1 MPPDARGPQT
11 VGALVAD
18 LSRGDSSRPV
28 VTWVDPANGARVELS
43 IATLANWVAKT
54 GGLLQDGLDV
64 EPGDRVRLSLPTHW
78 LAVTWALGCWVVGAV
93 IEPADAEPPDA
104 GDPEVEVFGD
114 DRDPSTAARGVV
126 VGLGAFGGSVRN
138 RVRNTVR
145 DTVRDQHTGVL
156 DAGAEVLGYPD
167 ELFVADP
174 PAPTSAALS
183 VGAGGVPIE
192 HAQLLGQARA
202 AAAQM
207 GLRHGGR
214 LLAGAAPC
222 DRAGLVHSVLAPLL
236 AGGSVL
242 LVRDRQAVE
251 AAGGLTE
258 LAARERVDVVAPLG
272 SPT

>member
-1 MPPDARGPQT
+1 MAPDVRGPQT
-11 VGALVAD
+11 VGALIAD
-18 LSRGDSSRPV
+18 LSRGDTSRPA
-28 VTWVDPANGARVELS
+28 VTWVDPAGGARVELS

-93 IEPADAEPPDA
+93 VEPTDAQSTDAEPTPD
-104 GDPEVEVFGD
+104 GPDVEVFGE
-114 DRDPSTAARGVV
+114 DRDPRTAARGVV
-126 VGLGAFGGSVRN
+126 VGLGAFGGSA
-138 RVRNTVR
+138 
-145 DTVRDQHTGVL
+145 RDQRTDAL

-174 PAPTSAALS
+174 PTATSAALQ
-183 VGAGGVPIE
+183 GGGDCPPID
-192 HAQLLGQARA
+192 HAHLLGLARD

-207 GLRHGGR
+207 GLRHGQR
-214 LLAGAAPC
+214 LLAGSGPC

-236 AGGSVL
+236 VGGSVL
-242 LVRDRQAVE
+242 LVRDRHAVE
-251 AAGGLTE
+251 AASGLAE

-272 SPT
+272 SPA

>member
-1 MPPDARGPQT
+1 MPSDVRGPQT

-18 LSRGDSSRPV
+18 LSRGDSSRPA

-64 EPGDRVRLSLPTHW
+64 ELGDRVRLSMPTHW

-93 IEPADAEPPDA
+93 VEPADAEPPDA
-104 GDPEVEVFGD
+104 GDPEVEVFGE

-126 VGLGAFGGSVRN
+126 VGLGAFGGSVRHQ
-138 RVRNTVR
+138 R
-145 DTVRDQHTGVL
+145 TGVL

-167 ELFVADP
+167 DLFVADP
-174 PAPTSAALS
+174 PAPTSPALS
-183 VGAGGVPIE
+183 VGGGGVPIE
-192 HAQLLGQARA
+192 HAQLLDQARA

-214 LLAGAAPC
+214 LLAGSAPC

-242 LVRDRQAVE
+242 LVRGRQAIE